1 MARRFALT
9 WWTPISSSTTLRV
22 GRLVKAHGLKGAFK
36 LELYTDSP
44 KLRFVEGAV
53 LKLQVPETSP
63 WFGKTVTVSELRWYN
78 TMPVLFLKECEDRNA
93 ADTLVK
99 AILLV
104 DVSNDEVTNEED
116 AWFDHQLVGLK
127 VIRDA
132 VEIGTVVRVDHLPAH
147 DLLAVETSAGEV
159 LVPFVKAIVPVVDI
173 KNRSVTITPPLG
185 LFEEIGEF
193 EDLVELE
200 QVEDLEDI
208 GAVEDLAESDV
219 VGHEETEDE
228 EEA

>member
-9 WWTPISSSTTLRV
+9 WWTQISSSTTLRV

-44 KLRFVEGAV
+44 KLRFVEGAI

-63 WFGKTVTVSELRWYN
+63 WFGKTVTVAELRWYN
-78 TMPVLFLKECEDRNA
+78 TMPVLFLKECEDRNV

-104 DVSNDEVTNEED
+104 DVPHDEVTNEED
-116 AWFDHQLVGLK
+116 AWFDHQLVGLR

-132 VEIGTVVRVDHLPAH
+132 VEVGKVVRVDHLPSQ
-147 DLLAVETSAGEV
+147 DLLAVETANGEI

-173 KNRSVTITPPLG
+173 KNQTITVTPPAG
-185 LFEEIGEF
+185 LFEELADS
-193 EDLVELE
+193 EDSPDVETT
-200 QVEDLEDI
+200 D
-208 GAVEDLAESDV
+208 GAE
-219 VGHEETEDE
+219 
-228 EEA
+228 

>member
-63 WFGKTVTVSELRWYN
+63 WFGKTVTVQELRWYN
-78 TMPVLFLKECEDRNA
+78 TMPVLFLNECEDRNA

-104 DVSNDEVTNEED
+104 DVENDEVTNEED

-132 VEIGTVVRVDHLPAH
+132 VEVGTVVRVDHLPAH
-147 DLLAVETSAGEV
+147 DLLAVETAAGEV
-159 LVPFVKAIVPVVDI
+159 LVPFVKAIVPVVDM

-185 LFEEIGEF
+185 LFEEIA
-193 EDLVELE
+193 D
-200 QVEDLEDI
+200 
-208 GAVEDLAESDV
+208 
-219 VGHEETEDE
+219 TN

>member
-1 MARRFALT
+1 MT

-53 LKLQVPETSP
+53 LKLQVPESSP
-63 WFGKTVTVSELRWYN
+63 WFGKTVTVQELRWYN
-78 TMPVLFLKECEDRNA
+78 TMPVLFLKECQDRTV

-104 DVSNDEVTNEED
+104 DVANDEVTNEED
-116 AWFDHQLVGLK
+116 AWFDHQLVGLR

-132 VEIGTVVRVDHLPAH
+132 VEVGKVSRVDHLPAQ
-147 DLLAVETSAGEV
+147 DLLAVETANGEV
-159 LVPFVKAIVPVVDI
+159 LVPFVKAIVPVVDV
-173 KNRSVTITPPLG
+173 KAGTLTVTPPAG
-185 LFEEIGEF
+185 LFEE
-193 EDLVELE
+193 LP
-200 QVEDLEDI
+200 
-208 GAVEDLAESDV
+208 ESDV
-219 VGHEETEDE
+219 ADLEDE

>member
-9 WWTPISSSTTLRV
+9 WWIPISSSTTLRV

-44 KLRFVEGAV
+44 KLRFVEGAK
-53 LKLQVPETSP
+53 LALQVPESSP
-63 WFGKTVTVSELRWYN
+63 WFGKTVTVQELRWYN
-78 TMPVLFLKECEDRNA
+78 TMPVLFLKECQDRTVA
-93 ADTLVK
+93 ETLVK

-104 DVSNDEVTNEED
+104 EVANDEITNEED

-132 VEIGTVVRVDHLPAH
+132 AEIGVVARVDHLPAQ
-147 DLLAVETSAGEV
+147 DLLAIKTADGEV

-173 KNRSVTITPPLG
+173 KNRTITVTPPLG

-193 EDLVELE
+193 EDL
-200 QVEDLEDI
+200 
-208 GAVEDLAESDV
+208 AESDV
-219 VGHEETEDE
+219 VGDEDSE

>member
-9 WWTPISSSTTLRV
+9 WSIQISSSTTLRV

-44 KLRFVEGAV
+44 KLRFVEGAI
-53 LKLQVPETSP
+53 LKLQVPESSP

-78 TMPVLFLKECEDRNA
+78 NAPVLFLKECDDRNT

-116 AWFDHQLVGLK
+116 AWFDHQLVGLR

-132 VEIGTVVRVDHLPAH
+132 VEVGKVVRVDHLPAH
-147 DLLAVETSAGEV
+147 DLLAVETANGEI

-173 KNRSVTITPPLG
+173 KNGSVTVTPPAG
-185 LFEEIGEF
+185 LFEEIVETDSSGEVTD
-193 EDLVELE
+193 EAA
-200 QVEDLEDI
+200 
-208 GAVEDLAESDV
+208 G
-219 VGHEETEDE
+219 ETETAE
-228 EEA
+228 

>member
-1 MARRFALT
+1 LT
-9 WWTPISSSTTLRV
+9 WWTQISSSTTLRV

-53 LKLQVPETSP
+53 LTLQVPESSP

-78 TMPVLFLKECEDRNA
+78 TMPVLFLKECEDRTI

-104 DVSNDEVTNEED
+104 DVANDEVTNEED

-132 VEIGTVVRVDHLPAH
+132 VEIGVVTRVDHLPSQ
-147 DLLAVETSAGEV
+147 DLLAVETTAGEV
-159 LVPFVKAIVPVVDI
+159 LVPFVKAIVPVVDM
-173 KNRSVTITPPLG
+173 KNRTLTVTPPLG
-185 LFEEIGEF
+185 LFEE
-193 EDLVELE
+193 VEELQE
-200 QVEDLEDI
+200 V
-208 GAVEDLAESDV
+208 
-219 VGHEETEDE
+219 

>member
-9 WWTPISSSTTLRV
+9 WWTQISSSTTLRV

-53 LKLQVPETSP
+53 LKLQVPESSP
-63 WFGKTVTVSELRWYN
+63 WFGKSVTVSELRWYN
-78 TMPVLFLKECEDRNA
+78 TMPVLFLKECEDRTI

-104 DVSNDEVTNEED
+104 DVANDEVTNEED

-132 VEIGTVVRVDHLPAH
+132 VEIGVVTRVDHLPSQ
-147 DLLAVETSAGEV
+147 DLLAVETAAGEV
-159 LVPFVKAIVPVVDI
+159 LVPFVKAIVPVVDM
-173 KNRSVTITPPLG
+173 KNRTLTVTPPLG
-185 LFEEIGEF
+185 LFEE
-193 EDLVELE
+193 VEELQE
-200 QVEDLEDI
+200 V
-208 GAVEDLAESDV
+208 
-219 VGHEETEDE
+219 

>member
-1 MARRFALT
+1 
-9 WWTPISSSTTLRV
+9 
-22 GRLVKAHGLKGAFK
+22 
-36 LELYTDSP
+36 
-44 KLRFVEGAV
+44 
-53 LKLQVPETSP
+53 
-63 WFGKTVTVSELRWYN
+63 
-78 TMPVLFLKECEDRNA
+78 VLFLKECEDRTV

-104 DVSNDEVTNEED
+104 DVDHNEITNEED

-132 VEIGTVVRVDHLPAH
+132 IEIGIVARVDHLPSQ
-147 DLLAVETSAGEV
+147 DLLAVETVNGEV

-219 VGHEETEDE
+219 VGYSETEDE

>member
-9 WWTPISSSTTLRV
+9 WWTQISSSTTLRV

-44 KLRFVEGAV
+44 KLRFVEGAT
-53 LKLQVPETSP
+53 LKLQVPESSP
-63 WFGKTVTVSELRWYN
+63 WFGKTVTVQELRWYN
-78 TMPVLFLKECEDRNA
+78 TMPVLFLKECEDRTI
-93 ADTLVK
+93 ADSLVK

-104 DVSNDEVTNEED
+104 DVPNDEVTNEED

-132 VEIGTVVRVDHLPAH
+132 VEIGVVTRVDHLPSQ
-147 DLLAVETSAGEV
+147 DLLAVETAAGEV
-159 LVPFVKAIVPVVDI
+159 LVPFVKAIVPVVDM
-173 KNRSVTITPPLG
+173 KNRSLTITPPLG
-185 LFEEIGEF
+185 LFEEIAEF
-193 EDLVELE
+193 DDIVELE

-208 GAVEDLAESDV
+208 AAVEDLAESDV
-219 VGHEETEDE
+219 IGYEADE